1 MLLMSMS
8 NSSVSNGCIVHVSN
22 VSNGVSDISIA
33 SDVSTVGNLSIVS
46 SSVSSINNVIIVK
59 THFLGRV
66 RLQLFKTTLGF
77 FIWFFSQKKVPPL
90 K

>member
-1 MLLMSMS
+1 MLLMSVS
-8 NSSVSNGCIVHVSN
+8 NSSVSNGFIVHVSN

-46 SSVSSINNVIIVK
+46 SVSSINNVIIVK
-59 THFLGRV
+59 THFSVRV

>member
-1 MLLMSMS
+1 MLLMSES

-46 SSVSSINNVIIVK
+46 SVSSINNVIIVCN
-59 THFLGRV
+59 
-66 RLQLFKTTLGF
+66 
-77 FIWFFSQKKVPPL
+77 
-90 K
+90 